1 MKLGDA
7 QKILREMEHQ
17 YDLKKNVKESLMDLP
32 ANDAIRLFGRFATP
46 EEFQEDSNN
55 AVTRENATANLSNT
69 DFKIITTV
77 GSIRSNFIRLF
88 KTDFPDDPHIKQVID
103 MIGDDI
109 VIRATTS
116 KGKEGWLGNLIIT
129 SRKLAEIATAN
140 LKDAGKSMFG
150 LGRK

>member
-7 QKILREMEHQ
+7 EKILQQMARDYDIKKTVKDSMEF
-17 YDLKKNVKESLMDLP
+17 P
-32 ANDAIRLFGRFATP
+32 AHDAIALFHKFATP
-46 EEFQEDSNN
+46 ETFADESVDS
-55 AVTRENATANLSNT
+55 VTRENATANLSVK
-69 DFKIITTV
+69 DFQIITTV

-88 KTDFPDDPHIKQVID
+88 KADFPDDKHIKQVID

-116 KGKEGWLGNLIIT
+116 KGKEGWLGNLII
-129 SRKLAEIATAN
+129 SSKRLAEITTAN
-140 LKDAGKSMFG
+140 LKEAGKSMFG